1 VYVAESPRSEQA
13 ALIQEAPMRNRG
25 KAALAAIALACAS
38 PLAVAAASSGPAA
51 TAAAPPA
58 TAAAIRPQVTPLP
71 AASHFQRH
79 VTNRYFPLSPGMR
92 WVYRGFG
99 SEGGDRDVVTVLGRT
114 KPIAGIRATV
124 VRDVVHNHGR
134 LIERT
139 FDWYGQ
145 DDRGRVWYLGE
156 NTKAY
161 EGGHVSTTGSW
172 ETGVHG
178 ARPGVIMFKHPRLE
192 VRYWQEFLRGQAEDQ
207 GQVLDLATRVGVPAG
222 HFRHARMTED
232 TSPIEPHVVEFKF
245 YAPGVGVVAEI
256 DASPAPGRVALIKFT
271 K

>member
-1 VYVAESPRSEQA
+1 
-13 ALIQEAPMRNRG
+13 MRNPR
-25 KAALAAIALACAS
+25 KAGLAAVALACAS
-38 PLAVAAASSGPAA
+38 PLAVAAASGGPAE
-51 TAAAPPA
+51 TAAPPLA
-58 TAAAIRPQVTPLP
+58 SAPAMRPQIMPLP
-71 AASHFQRH
+71 APSHFQRP
-79 VTNRYFPLSPGMR
+79 VTSRYFPLSPGMT

-99 SEGGDRDVVTVLGRT
+99 SEGGDRDVVTVLSRT
-114 KPIAGIRATV
+114 KQIAGIRATV
-124 VRDVVHNHGR
+124 VSDIVHNHGR

-139 FDWYGQ
+139 FDWYAQ

-161 EGGHVSTTGSW
+161 GGGHVSTAGSW

-178 ARPGVIMFKHPRLE
+178 ARPGVVMFKHPRLE
-192 VRYWQEFLRGQAEDQ
+192 LRYWQEFLRGKAEDQ

-222 HFRHARMTED
+222 HFRDARMTED
-232 TSPIEPHVVEFKF
+232 TSPVEPNVVEFKF

>member
-1 VYVAESPRSEQA
+1 
-13 ALIQEAPMRNRG
+13 MRNRG
-25 KAALAAIALACAS
+25 TAAIAAAALACAA
-38 PLAVAAASSGPAA
+38 PLALAGATGGADAA
-51 TAAAPPA
+51 TAPPA
-58 TAAAIRPQVTPLP
+58 KATSTLRPSLKPLP
-71 AASHFQRH
+71 APAHFQRH
-79 VTNRYFPLSPGMR
+79 VTNRYFPLRVGMR

-99 SEGGDRDVVTVLGRT
+99 SEAGDRDVVTVLSRA
-114 KPIAGIRATV
+114 KQIAGIRATV

-161 EGGHVSTTGSW
+161 GGGHVSTAGSW
-172 ETGVHG
+172 ETRVDG

-207 GQVLDLATRVGVPAG
+207 GMLLDLSTRVGVPAG
-222 HFRHARMTED
+222 HFRHVRMTEE
-232 TSPIEPHVVEFKF
+232 TSPLEPRVAEFKF
-245 YAPGVGVVAEI
+245 YAPGVGIVSEI
-256 DASPAPGRVALIKFT
+256 DASPEQGHVALIKFT
-271 K
+271 S

>member
-1 VYVAESPRSEQA
+1 
-13 ALIQEAPMRNRG
+13 MRNRR
-25 KAALAAIALACAS
+25 KTAIAAVALACAT
-38 PLAVAAASSGPAA
+38 PLAVSTQAPVLASGTHAPAA
-51 TAAAPPA
+51 LVLGTGSAPVA
-58 TAAAIRPQVTPLP
+58 SKARPQLKPLP
-71 AASHFQRH
+71 APSHFQRH
-79 VTNRYFPLSPGMR
+79 VTNRYFPLQPGMR

-99 SEGGDRDVVTVLGRT
+99 SEGHQRDVMTVLSRT
-114 KPIAGIRATV
+114 KQIAGIRATV
-124 VRDVVHNHGR
+124 VRDIVRERGR

-161 EGGHVSTTGSW
+161 EGGHVDTTGSW
-172 ETGVHG
+172 ETRVDG

-222 HFRHARMTED
+222 HFRDARMTED
-232 TSPIEPHVVEFKF
+232 TSQLEPNVAEFKF

>member
-1 VYVAESPRSEQA
+1 
-13 ALIQEAPMRNRG
+13 MRNRG
-25 KAALAAIALACAS
+25 KGTLAAIALACVA
-38 PLAVAAASSGPAA
+38 PIAVAAASGGAAA
-51 TAAAPPA
+51 TGAAPPRSAA
-58 TAAAIRPQVTPLP
+58 TIRPPLTPLP
-71 AASHFQRH
+71 APSHFQRH
-79 VTNRYFPLSPGMR
+79 VTSRYFPLAPGMR

-99 SEGGDRDVVTVLGRT
+99 SEGGDRDVVTVLSRT
-114 KPIAGIRATV
+114 KQIAGIRATV

-145 DDRGRVWYLGE
+145 DDGGRVWYLGE
-156 NTKAY
+156 NTHAY
-161 EGGHVSTTGSW
+161 EGGHVSTAGSW

-222 HFRHARMTED
+222 HFRHARMTQD
-232 TSPIEPHVVEFKF
+232 TSPLEPNVVEFKF

-271 K
+271 R